1 MICATPVRY
10 MPPGDYT
17 VCAIDLDDDRHAVTI
32 RCKDSY
38 GKYRVYVSYSTY
50 LYKEFKARALRS
62 GDTFHIQDYYH
73 KSQRRLH
80 LC

>member
-1 MICATPVRY
+1 MICATPIRY
-10 MPPGDYT
+10 IACDDHT
-17 VCAIDLDDDRHAVTI
+17 VCDIEFDDARHKVII
-32 RCKDSY
+32 RCKDSH

-50 LYKEFKARALRS
+50 LYREFKSRRFKA
-62 GDTFHIQDYYH
+62 GDTFRVQDYYH

>member
-1 MICATPVRY
+1 MICATPIRY
-10 MPPGDYT
+10 IEEGEHT
-17 VCAIDLDDDRHAVTI
+17 VCEITFDDERHVVSV
-32 RCKDSY
+32 RCKDSH

-50 LYKEFKARALRS
+50 LYREFKQRRLKA
-62 GDTFHIQDYYH
+62 GDVFSVQAYYH

>member
-1 MICATPVRY
+1 MICATPIRY
-10 MPPGDYT
+10 IDLGEHT
-17 VCAIDLDDDRHAVTI
+17 VCDISFDDDKHAVTV
-32 RCKDSY
+32 RCKDAQ

-50 LYKEFKARALRS
+50 LYREFKERQLES
-62 GDTFHIQDYYH
+62 GDRFRVQDYYH

>member
-1 MICATPVRY
+1 MICATPIRY
-10 MPPGDYT
+10 IECGDHT
-17 VCAIDLDDDRHAVTI
+17 VCDVSFDDACHKVII
-32 RCKDSY
+32 RCKDSH

-50 LYKEFKARALRS
+50 LYREFKGRGLKT
-62 GDTFHIQDYYH
+62 GDTFRVQDYYH

>member
-1 MICATPVRY
+1 MIGATPIRY
-10 MPPGDYT
+10 IDCGDHT
-17 VCAIDLDDDRHAVTI
+17 VCDIEFDDERHKVLV
-32 RCKDSY
+32 RCKDSQ

-50 LYKEFKARALRS
+50 LYSEFKSRQFKA
-62 GDTFHIQDYYH
+62 GDTFRMQDYYH

>member
-1 MICATPVRY
+1 MICATPIRY
-10 MPPGDYT
+10 IECGDHT
-17 VCAIDLDDDRHAVTI
+17 VCDILFDDDRHEVTV
-32 RCKDSY
+32 RCKDPE
-38 GKYRVYVSYSTY
+38 GKYRVYVSRSTY
-50 LYKEFKARALRS
+50 LYREFKERRLKA